1 MTERSSDDDLQP
13 PTVSQDAAMEWVAAV
28 FGNEQV
34 GGILRYKELREA
46 YQRALEEGQEIG
58 DSMDFEDGDSHPTVI
73 LKNRLLGLIAS
84 ISDRDGSFGG
94 ALIAQLEDRASL
106 SVEPDKMRT
115 SQLIGLIEVIAS
127 CFADENV
134 RQGFEE
140 SADDILTSI
149 RILKPSTETNE

>member
-1 MTERSSDDDLQP
+1 
-13 PTVSQDAAMEWVAAV
+13 
-28 FGNEQV
+28 
-34 GGILRYKELREA
+34 
-46 YQRALEEGQEIG
+46 
-58 DSMDFEDGDSHPTVI
+58 
-73 LKNRLLGLIAS
+73 
-84 ISDRDGSFGG
+84 
-94 ALIAQLEDRASL
+94 
-106 SVEPDKMRT
+106 VEPDKMRT